1 MKTPRDLIL
10 EKHRH
15 ADTKLASIRP
25 EDLAAAARPSVTL
38 SPIGGEGQGEGAACL
53 SFDAAVSN
61 GKPMQ
66 GLQARPFFLWLIAQN
81 FWHESI
87 LPWRRVW
94 AGLATVWLGIF
105 VLNVASHGAP
115 QTTVAKAPAADS
127 RVVLAAWR
135 ERRQVLAQLLGP
147 ALPAA
152 ETIRPIPGPR
162 SSLRVELMVV

>member
-15 ADTKLASIRP
+15 AEAKLAAIRP
-25 EDLAAAARPSVTL
+25 EDLAAATRSVAPVERPEAQPLLPLRSL
-38 SPIGGEGQGEGAACL
+38 RGRGEGWGE
-53 SFDAAVSN
+53 V
-61 GKPMQ
+61 
-66 GLQARPFFLWLIAQN
+66 RVRFLGRGDRINLYSVAQN

-94 AGLATVWLGIF
+94 AGMATVWLGIF

-115 QTTVAKAPAADS
+115 QTTVAKASPADS

-147 ALPAA
+147 ASPAA
-152 ETIRPIPGPR
+152 EAVRPIPGPR